1 LTQYGGIP
9 AVAKSSE
16 IQLILVP
23 GARSEWDELGRL
35 QGQADLPMSE
45 AGAEAVKALVDSLAG
60 DPIERVLTAPDEAS
74 IKTARAIARQMGLR
88 AVKIEACCEVSL
100 GLWEGLE
107 ASIALERYPK
117 VYRQWRTDPL
127 SVVPPEGEPLEEAAR
142 RIIKG
147 LCKSL
152 EKNAK
157 SVVVVV
163 LRPTAFAIVESW
175 ICDEPIGEHWPPDTS
190 REIVRRM
197 FVRKKLQESPSLRVA
212 VRAS

>member
-1 LTQYGGIP
+1 LTQYGGNP

-16 IQLILVP
+16 IQLIVVP

-45 AGAEAVKALVDSLAG
+45 DGAKAVAAIVDSLAA

-74 IKTARAIARQMGLR
+74 VKTARAIARQMGLR
-88 AVKIEACCEVSL
+88 AVKIESCREVSL

-107 ASIALERYPK
+107 ESIALERYPK
-117 VYRQWRTDPL
+117 VYGQWRTDPL
-127 SVVPPEGEPLEEAAR
+127 SVVPPEGEPLEEAAH

-175 ICDEPIGEHWPPDTS
+175 ICDGSIGEHWPPDTS
-190 REIVRRM
+190 GEVVRRSL
-197 FVRKKLQESPSLRVA
+197 VRKKFQECPSLRVA
-212 VRAS
+212 VRTS

>member
-1 LTQYGGIP
+1 
-9 AVAKSSE
+9 VAKSSE

-23 GARSEWDELGRL
+23 GARSEWDDLGRL

-45 AGAEAVKALVDSLAG
+45 VGAEAVKALVDSLAG
-60 DPIERVLTAPDEAS
+60 DPVERVLTAPDEAS
-74 IKTARAIARQMGLR
+74 VKTARAIARQKSLR
-88 AVKIEACCEVSL
+88 AVKIEACSEVSL

-107 ASIALERYPK
+107 ESVVMERYPK

-127 SVVPPEGEPLEEAAR
+127 SVVPPEGEPLEAAAH

-157 SVVVVV
+157 SVVAVV
-163 LRPTAFAIVESW
+163 LRPTAFAIVNSW
-175 ICDEPIGEHWPPDTS
+175 MSDEPIGEYWPPDANG
-190 REIVRRM
+190 EIVRRM
-197 FVRKKLQESPSLRVA
+197 LVRKKLQESPSLRVA
-212 VRAS
+212 VRSS